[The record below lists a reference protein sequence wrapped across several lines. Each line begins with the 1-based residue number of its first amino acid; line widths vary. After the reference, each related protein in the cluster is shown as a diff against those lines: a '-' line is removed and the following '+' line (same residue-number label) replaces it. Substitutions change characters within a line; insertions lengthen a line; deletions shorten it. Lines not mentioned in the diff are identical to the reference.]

1 MKGSLHRLIRVKHN
15 SANGIVDQ
23 TNGQAKTQAPLFRFA
38 LFSSLQAALQ
48 PMEFGLRH
56 AALETEQQPVVM
68 GSGIIYAFVINH
80 QGLGQRTDF
89 QQSIPIAAR
98 TRQARNLQAEHCPNV
113 PQTHF
118 SYQPLEA
125 IAANGRCARLS
136 LILVDHLDTSRRPS
150 QILGSLDEII
160 LPGRTAGI
168 FSNLEQRGLPHINDS
183 EPIKMVRTDFL
194 RRWSVQHRLP
204 PFRHTRFQGESPYS
218 TLIEQA
224 DQSHKY
230 AARGREQATPVQGLL
245 APHERV
251 GVRTCANLRGLAH
264 STGNTDTAIISHDL
278 LEAGGA
284 FVVAKPIGQFARALQ
299 SRAKAFLLDQ
309 KRRQIVL
316 RNPSDSLLWLRDSHQ
331 TCE

>member
-68 GSGIIYAFVINH
+68 GSGIIDAFVINH

-125 IAANGRCARLS
+125 IAANGRCPRLS

-168 FSNLEQRGLPHINDS
+168 FSNLEQRGLPHILSRDS
-183 EPIKMVRTDFL
+183 IGLSKNTSHAGTTPSAISSISIATSIVSSSA
-194 RRWSVQHRLP
+194 RRSAWRRRAISISRAAICPAVSP
-204 PFRHTRFQGESPYS
+204 RF
-218 TLIEQA
+218 
-224 DQSHKY
+224 
-230 AARGREQATPVQGLL
+230 L
-245 APHERV
+245 APARARSWLANIWRNTGTALFFGWACTHPKHTNPFGQYSPV
-251 GVRTCANLRGLAH
+251 GRAHRCVPISRRLQLAANAAH
-264 STGNTDTAIISHDL
+264 SSAVG
-278 LEAGGA
+278 
-284 FVVAKPIGQFARALQ
+284 
-299 SRAKAFLLDQ
+299 
-309 KRRQIVL
+309 L
-316 RNPSDSLLWLRDSHQ
+316 RKLSSP
-331 TCE
+331 